1 MMKRLWGISA
11 LLWLIVASGARATV
25 VHSVDIAVT
34 LDTAG
39 TARVTEVWNIDV
51 STGTEWYLV
60 AGNLGTIEVFDLT
73 VTDETGQIY
82 VNEGDWNTERTMLEK
97 AGRCGIVRKGAG
109 DYELCWGIGSYG
121 SHTFTVSYTMTNFV
135 KGFSDFD
142 GFNHQF
148 VSRGLSHAPRQ
159 VRVVIRKVL
168 TADSVV
174 PFVKEETGVW
184 AFGFKG
190 EIHVT
195 GGEIV
200 AKTSNPLGKEDA
212 VIVMAR
218 FEKHVFTPSDVR
230 DESFDTIKERAF
242 KGSDYAKQSATDRLM
257 DFATYV
263 FVVIGLLAVLQIFL
277 PRGWKRI
284 LYTVLLA
291 PVCFLIV
298 YFAIEKFEYVLL
310 GGLLLLLL
318 GFMVYAILD
327 GVGITSRKP
336 VYGVRQVTD
345 WGRDIPFDGDLLA
358 ANYII
363 CKAYPFWKTWNPNI
377 ISAMLLRMIQN
388 GTIRMRYL
396 PGEKQP
402 KLSFATEIP
411 SESEFTN
418 HVEYRLYRIIRA
430 AGGKDLTLQPDEFSK
445 WARKSSENGERL
457 SKWMDSTKR
466 YGEKYFDRNG
476 AVLKQKFTRR
486 GQQMARTVPRFKNYL
501 TDFSIINERQ
511 AKEVALWNAY
521 LTFASLF
528 GIADKVSKEFKSL
541 YPEYFSQHTFFADMV
556 TADAMTRK
564 VGKEFRR
571 SMTFYKRRE
580 SVGSFLGGGGW
591 SSSGGG
597 GGSTGGGYG
606 GGSR

>member
-1 MMKRLWGISA
+1 MMKRLWGISV

-25 VHSVDIAVT
+25 VHGVDIAVA

-39 TARVTEVWNIDV
+39 TARITEVWNIDV

-60 AGNLGTIEVFDLT
+60 AGRLGTIEVLDLT
-73 VTDETGQIY
+73 VSDETGQTY
-82 VNEGDWNTERTMLEK
+82 MNEGDWNTERTMSEK

-135 KGFSDFD
+135 KGFTDYD

-148 VSRGLSHAPRQ
+148 VSRGLSHAPER
-159 VRVVIRKVL
+159 VRIVIRKVS
-168 TADSVV
+168 TGDSVV
-174 PFVKEETGVW
+174 PFAKEETGVW
-184 AFGFKG
+184 AFGFQG
-190 EIHVT
+190 EIHVVD
-195 GGEIV
+195 GEIV
-200 AKTSNPLGKEDA
+200 AQTSGRLGKENA

-230 DESFDTIKERAF
+230 DESFEVIKERAF

-257 DFATYV
+257 DFMTYV
-263 FVVIGLLAVLQIFL
+263 FFVVCLLAVLQIFL
-277 PRGWKRI
+277 PCGWKRI

-291 PVCFLIV
+291 PVCFLLV
-298 YFAIEKFEYVLL
+298 YFVIEKFEYALAGGIVLL
-310 GGLLLLLL
+310 VV

-327 GVGITSRKP
+327 GAGITSRKP
-336 VYGVRQVTD
+336 VYGIVRVKD
-345 WGRDIPFDGDLLA
+345 WGRDIPFNGDLLA
-358 ANYII
+358 ANYIL
-363 CKAYPFWKTWNPNI
+363 CKAYPFWKTWNPHI
-377 ISAMLLRMIQN
+377 VSAMLLRMIQN
-388 GTIRMRYL
+388 GTIRIRYL

-402 KLSFATEIP
+402 KLSFATEMP
-411 SESEFTN
+411 PESEFTDDL
-418 HVEYRLYRIIRA
+418 EYRLYKIVRA
-430 AGGKDLTLQPDEFSK
+430 ASGKDLTLQPDEFSK
-445 WARKSSENGERL
+445 WANSSHINGERL
-457 SKWMDSTKR
+457 SKWMEATKR

-501 TDFSIINERQ
+501 SDFSLINERQ
-511 AKEVALWNAY
+511 AKEVALWNVY
-521 LTFASLF
+521 LTFASLY
-528 GIADKVSKEFKSL
+528 GIADRVSKEFESL
-541 YPEYFSQHTFFADMV
+541 YPEYFSQHTFFSDMV

-564 VGKEFRR
+564 IGKEIRR
-571 SMTFYKRRE
+571 SMVTYKNKERI
-580 SVGSFLGGGGW
+580 SAFGGGGGS